1 MLMSFFRHD
10 GLKFRYAD
18 AGEGTPFVFQ
28 HGLGGDVDQPFS
40 IFLPPPGF
48 RLLAF
53 DCRGHGETR
62 PLGNPA
68 KIGFVPFANDL
79 LVLMDRL
86 GLNRAVVGGISMGAG
101 VALNFALRFPQRIAA
116 LVLARPAWLDR
127 PLPGNLEI
135 YPRIAQLIRHYGV
148 QEGLE
153 LFRQS
158 KDYLTMKRLS
168 SDAVASLV
176 GQFEHPRAVETV
188 VKLERIA
195 QDAPNRDRREWAA
208 IQVPVLVLA
217 NQQDPIHPFEYG
229 RTLAGAIPSAVF
241 RELTPKSIS
250 KERHALDVQR
260 YVEEFLKHYFVEK
273 GIVTC

>member
-10 GLKFRYAD
+10 GLKFRYGD
-18 AGEGTPFVFQ
+18 AGEGTPFFFQ
-28 HGLGGDVDQPFS
+28 HGLGGDVDQSFS
-40 IFLPPPGF
+40 LFRPPPGF

-62 PLGNPA
+62 PLGDTA
-68 KIGFVPFANDL
+68 KIGFIPFADDL

-86 GLNRAVVGGISMGAG
+86 GLNRAVVGGLSMGAG
-101 VALNFALRFPQRIAA
+101 VALNFALRFPQRTVA
-116 LVLARPAWLDR
+116 LVLARPAWLDH
-127 PLPGNLEI
+127 PSPGNLEI
-135 YPRIAQLIRHYGV
+135 YPRIARLIRHYGV
-148 QEGLE
+148 RKGLA

-158 KDYLTMKRLS
+158 KYYATMKRLS
-168 SDAVASLV
+168 SDVAASLV

-188 VKLERIA
+188 VKLERIV
-195 QDAPNRDRREWAA
+195 QDSPNRDRREWAA

-229 RTLAGAIPSAVF
+229 RILAGGIPSATF
-241 RELTPKSIS
+241 RELTPKAMS
-250 KERHALDVQR
+250 KKQHVLDMQRH
-260 YVEEFLKHYFVEK
+260 VEEFLNHHLAKK